1 MLDGM
6 TTAHQ
11 RSLAIAAFS
20 IFGATTAFAVGA
32 RVGSELDHQ
41 THQVSVAR
49 IPVGD
54 LRPSAEAA
62 PAAPSAV
69 AQK

>member
-1 MLDGM
+1 M
-6 TTAHQ
+6 TTAYR
-11 RSLAIAAFS
+11 RSFAIAAFS
-20 IFGATTAFAVGA
+20 LFGASVAFGVGA

-41 THQVSVAR
+41 THRVSVAR

-54 LRPSAEAA
+54 LQPSAEA
-62 PAAPSAV
+62 PAAPSVV